1 MTLTYPQ
8 ALDYLNSL
16 LNYEVRQPPAYTPA
30 VISLDRPRAL
40 LAAMGDPQER
50 YPTIH
55 VAGTKGKGST
65 SAMCASILRAAGYK
79 VGFYLSPHLQDFRER
94 FRVDDALIPPET
106 LAAVVEKIR
115 DHAVPGLTYWEAIT
129 ALGFEYFAREQV
141 DIAVIE
147 VGLGGRLDATNV
159 LSRPRVSVITSL
171 SYDHM
176 ALLGNTIAEIAGEK
190 AGIIKPGVPVVSA
203 PQLPEALEVIERVA
217 AERGAPLAVM
227 GREWRYK
234 SEPTQLYR
242 QPFRAGRADAPL
254 VGYQTPL
261 VGEHQSINATVALA
275 ALDAVER
282 SGFAIPAQARHEG
295 LARVNWPGRFEIV
308 NEAPYIILD
317 SAHNGDSADCLADT
331 LRALFP
337 GKRITLIF
345 GALADKD
352 LAAMFRA
359 LLPLTARMVFVKARS
374 PRAFEPEMLRKRAR
388 ALDYNGPITLATD
401 TASAFAKVRAETA
414 ADGIIVATGSLTV
427 VGELRDV
434 LGLPIARAAY
444 LDHLAVD
451 TPRFSLEG

>member
-1 MTLTYPQ
+1 MALTYPQ
-8 ALDYLNSL
+8 ALEYLNSL
-16 LNYEVRQPPAYTPA
+16 INYEVRQPAAYTPA
-30 VISLDRPRAL
+30 LISLDRPRAL
-40 LAAMGDPQER
+40 LAALGDPQER

-106 LAAVVEKIR
+106 LAAVVEKIHA
-115 DHAVPGLTYWEAIT
+115 HAVPDLTYWEAIT
-129 ALGFEYFAREQV
+129 ALGFEYFAQEQV

-159 LSRPRVSVITSL
+159 LSKPRVSVITSL
-171 SYDHM
+171 SYDHV
-176 ALLGNTIAEIAGEK
+176 ALLGNSIAQIAGEK
-190 AGIIKPGVPVVSA
+190 AGIIKPGVPVVCA
-203 PQLPEALEVIERVA
+203 PQPPEALEVITQVA
-217 AERGAPLAVM
+217 AERGAALTVI
-227 GREWRYK
+227 GREWRYE
-234 SEPTQLYR
+234 SGTTQPYR
-242 QPFRAGRADAPL
+242 QPFRAGHAAAPL
-254 VGYQTPL
+254 VEYQTPL

-275 ALDAVER
+275 ALEH
-282 SGFAIPAQARHEG
+282 SGFTIPAQARHDG

-317 SAHNGDSADCLADT
+317 SAHNGDSANRLADT

-352 LAAMFRA
+352 LAGMFRA
-359 LLPLTARMVFVKARS
+359 LLPLTARLVFVKARS
-374 PRAFEPEMLRKRAR
+374 PRAFDPETLRQRAR

-401 TASAFAKVRAETA
+401 TTSALAKVRAEIA
-414 ADGIIVATGSLTV
+414 PDGIIVATGSLTV

-434 LGLPIARAAY
+434 LGLPVARAAY
-444 LDHLAVD
+444 LDHLAAEP
-451 TPRFSLEG
+451 PRFSVEG